1 MEAEIDC
8 SLQSNSRSTLDTRMK
23 IRTTSILV
31 GLLLVTAAFLLAQ
44 ALSPYTGADRSGS
57 TGKSSSRDVGTSATE
72 TCDPQ
77 TVAKVQ
83 KGYTCVVK
91 TKSGS
96 VDWRVEAVIPTESRT
111 FRVMKDLKSGLY
123 VSDDM
128 GKHSHEFAVKQ
139 NLCDSPDYSNQRGN
153 LTSVSWRLPSGYPR
167 SLNGKNGFPN
177 HDSDFVILEDD
188 GIRQVIP
195 GISSKYF
202 VSSSE
207 AGKSADYISYG
218 FDGEFGG
225 IDEGCNGNGMAS
237 LRCVAQ

>member
-1 MEAEIDC
+1 
-8 SLQSNSRSTLDTRMK
+8 MK
-23 IRTTSILV
+23 ITSILIGV
-31 GLLLVTAAFLLAQ
+31 LFATAAFLLAQ
-44 ALSPYTGADRSGS
+44 ALSPNKRADLSASPSRARSD
-57 TGKSSSRDVGTSATE
+57 DVGTSSTE
-72 TCDPQ
+72 ACDPQ
-77 TVAKVQ
+77 TIAKAV

-91 TKSGS
+91 AKGGS
-96 VDWRVEAVIPTESRT
+96 VAWRVEAVISTESRT

-139 NLCDSPDYSNQRGN
+139 NLCDSPDYSNHRGN

-207 AGKSADYISYG
+207 AGKPADYISYG

-225 IDEGCNGNGMAS
+225 IDAGCNGNGMAS
-237 LRCVAQ
+237 QRCVAQ

>member
-1 MEAEIDC
+1 M
-8 SLQSNSRSTLDTRMK
+8 NMK
-23 IRTTSILV
+23 ITSILT
-31 GLLLVTAAFLLAQ
+31 GILLATAAFLLAQ
-44 ALSPYTGADRSGS
+44 ALSPNKRADLSASPSQPRSD
-57 TGKSSSRDVGTSATE
+57 DVGTSSTE
-72 TCDPQ
+72 ACDPQ
-77 TVAKVQ
+77 IIAKAV

-91 TKSGS
+91 AKGGS
-96 VDWRVEAVIPTESRT
+96 VAWRVEAVISTESRT

-139 NLCDSPDYSNQRGN
+139 NLCDSPDYSNHRGN

-207 AGKSADYISYG
+207 AGKPADYISYG

-225 IDEGCNGNGMAS
+225 IDPGCNGNGMAS

>member
-1 MEAEIDC
+1 M
-8 SLQSNSRSTLDTRMK
+8 NMK
-23 IRTTSILV
+23 ITSILT
-31 GLLLVTAAFLLAQ
+31 GILLATAAFLLAQ
-44 ALSPYTGADRSGS
+44 ALSPNKRADLSASPSRPRSD
-57 TGKSSSRDVGTSATE
+57 DVGTSSTE
-72 TCDPQ
+72 ACDPQ
-77 TVAKVQ
+77 TIAKAV

-91 TKSGS
+91 AKGGS
-96 VDWRVEAVIPTESRT
+96 VVWRVEAVISTESRT

-139 NLCDSPDYSNQRGN
+139 NLCESPDYSNHRGN

-207 AGKSADYISYG
+207 AGKLSDYISYG

-225 IDEGCNGNGMAS
+225 IDAGCNGNGMAS

>member
-1 MEAEIDC
+1 M
-8 SLQSNSRSTLDTRMK
+8 NMK
-23 IRTTSILV
+23 ITSILT
-31 GLLLVTAAFLLAQ
+31 GILLATAAFLLAQ
-44 ALSPYTGADRSGS
+44 ALSANKRADLSASPSRLRSD
-57 TGKSSSRDVGTSATE
+57 DVGTSSTE
-72 TCDPQ
+72 ACDPQ
-77 TVAKVQ
+77 TIAKAV

-91 TKSGS
+91 AKGGS
-96 VDWRVEAVIPTESRT
+96 VAWRVEAVISTESRT

-195 GISSKYF
+195 GISSQYF

-207 AGKSADYISYG
+207 AGKPADYISYG

-225 IDEGCNGNGMAS
+225 IDAGCNGNGMAS

>member
-1 MEAEIDC
+1 MK
-8 SLQSNSRSTLDTRMK
+8 MK
-23 IRTTSILV
+23 ITIILIGILV
-31 GLLLVTAAFLLAQ
+31 ATAAFLLAQ
-44 ALSPYTGADRSGS
+44 ALSPNKRADLSASPSRPRSD
-57 TGKSSSRDVGTSATE
+57 DVGTSSTE
-72 TCDPQ
+72 ACDPQ
-77 TVAKVQ
+77 TIAKAV

-91 TKSGS
+91 AKGGS
-96 VDWRVEAVIPTESRT
+96 VAWRVEAVISTESRT

-139 NLCDSPDYSNQRGN
+139 NLCDSPDYSNHRGN

-207 AGKSADYISYG
+207 AGKLSDYISYG

-225 IDEGCNGNGMAS
+225 IDAGCNGNGMAS

>member
-1 MEAEIDC
+1 M
-8 SLQSNSRSTLDTRMK
+8 NMK
-23 IRTTSILV
+23 ITSILT
-31 GLLLVTAAFLLAQ
+31 GILLATAAFLLAQ
-44 ALSPYTGADRSGS
+44 ALSPNKRADLSASPSRPRSD
-57 TGKSSSRDVGTSATE
+57 DVGTSSTE
-72 TCDPQ
+72 ACDPQ
-77 TVAKVQ
+77 TIAKAV

-91 TKSGS
+91 AKGGS
-96 VDWRVEAVIPTESRT
+96 VAWRVEAVISTESRT

-128 GKHSHEFAVKQ
+128 GKHSHEFAMKQ
-139 NLCDSPDYSNQRGN
+139 NLCDSPDYSNHRGN

-207 AGKSADYISYG
+207 AGKLSDYISYG

-225 IDEGCNGNGMAS
+225 IDAGCNGNGMAS

>member
-1 MEAEIDC
+1 MK
-8 SLQSNSRSTLDTRMK
+8 MK
-23 IRTTSILV
+23 ITSVLI
-31 GLLLVTAAFLLAQ
+31 GILLLATAAFLLAQ
-44 ALSPYTGADRSGS
+44 ALSPNKGADLSASPSQPRSD
-57 TGKSSSRDVGTSATE
+57 DVVTSATE

-77 TVAKVQ
+77 TIAKAV

-96 VDWRVEAVIPTESRT
+96 VAWRVEAVILTESRT

-128 GKHSHEFAVKQ
+128 GKHSLESAVKE
-139 NLCDSPDYSNQRGN
+139 NLCQSPDYSNQRGN

-177 HDSDFVILEDD
+177 HDSDFVVLEDD
-188 GIRQVIP
+188 GVRQVIP

-207 AGKSADYISYG
+207 AGKTADYISYG

-225 IDEGCNGNGMAS
+225 IDAGCNGNGMAS

>member
-1 MEAEIDC
+1 M
-8 SLQSNSRSTLDTRMK
+8 NMK
-23 IRTTSILV
+23 ITSILT
-31 GLLLVTAAFLLAQ
+31 GILLATAAFLLAQ
-44 ALSPYTGADRSGS
+44 ALSPNKRADLSASPSRPRSD
-57 TGKSSSRDVGTSATE
+57 DVGTSSTE
-72 TCDPQ
+72 ACDPQ
-77 TVAKVQ
+77 TIAKAV

-91 TKSGS
+91 AKGGS
-96 VDWRVEAVIPTESRT
+96 VVWRVEAVKSTESRT

-139 NLCDSPDYSNQRGN
+139 NLCDSPDYSNHRGN

-207 AGKSADYISYG
+207 AGKPADYISYG

-225 IDEGCNGNGMAS
+225 IDAGCNGNGMAS

>member
-1 MEAEIDC
+1 M
-8 SLQSNSRSTLDTRMK
+8 NMK
-23 IRTTSILV
+23 ITSILT
-31 GLLLVTAAFLLAQ
+31 GILLATAAFLLAQ
-44 ALSPYTGADRSGS
+44 ALSPNKRADLSASPGRPRSD
-57 TGKSSSRDVGTSATE
+57 DVGTSSTE
-72 TCDPQ
+72 ACDPQ
-77 TVAKVQ
+77 TIAKAV

-91 TKSGS
+91 AKSGS
-96 VDWRVEAVIPTESRT
+96 VAWRVEAVISTESRT

-153 LTSVSWRLPSGYPR
+153 LTSVRWRLPSSYPR

-207 AGKSADYISYG
+207 AGKPADYISYG

-225 IDEGCNGNGMAS
+225 IDAGCNGNGMAS

>member
-1 MEAEIDC
+1 M
-8 SLQSNSRSTLDTRMK
+8 NMK
-23 IRTTSILV
+23 ITSILT
-31 GLLLVTAAFLLAQ
+31 GILLATAAFLLAQ
-44 ALSPYTGADRSGS
+44 ALSPNKRADLSASPSRPRSD
-57 TGKSSSRDVGTSATE
+57 DVGTSSTE
-72 TCDPQ
+72 ACDPQ
-77 TVAKVQ
+77 TIAKAV

-91 TKSGS
+91 GKGGS
-96 VDWRVEAVIPTESRT
+96 VAWRVEAVISTESRT

-207 AGKSADYISYG
+207 AGKPADYISYG

-225 IDEGCNGNGMAS
+225 IDAGCNGNGMAS

>member
-1 MEAEIDC
+1 M
-8 SLQSNSRSTLDTRMK
+8 NMK
-23 IRTTSILV
+23 ITSILT
-31 GLLLVTAAFLLAQ
+31 GILLVTAAFLLAQ
-44 ALSPYTGADRSGS
+44 ALSPNKRADLSASPTRS
-57 TGKSSSRDVGTSATE
+57 DNAGTSSTE
-72 TCDPQ
+72 ACDPQ
-77 TVAKVQ
+77 TIAKAV

-91 TKSGS
+91 AKGGS
-96 VDWRVEAVIPTESRT
+96 VAWRVEAVISTESRA

-207 AGKSADYISYG
+207 AGKPADYISYG

-225 IDEGCNGNGMAS
+225 IDAGCNGNGMAS

>member
-1 MEAEIDC
+1 MK
-8 SLQSNSRSTLDTRMK
+8 MK
-23 IRTTSILV
+23 ITSVLIGILP
-31 GLLLVTAAFLLAQ
+31 LATAAFLLAQ
-44 ALSPYTGADRSGS
+44 ALSPNKGADLSASPSQPRSD
-57 TGKSSSRDVGTSATE
+57 DVVTSATE

-77 TVAKVQ
+77 TIAKAV

-96 VDWRVEAVIPTESRT
+96 VAWRVEAVIPTESRT
-111 FRVMKDLKSGLY
+111 FRMMKDLKSGLY

-128 GKHSHEFAVKQ
+128 GKHSHESAVKE
-139 NLCDSPDYSNQRGN
+139 NLCQSPDYSNQRGN

-177 HDSDFVILEDD
+177 HDSDFVVLEDD
-188 GIRQVIP
+188 GVRQVIP

-207 AGKSADYISYG
+207 AGKTADYISYG

-225 IDEGCNGNGMAS
+225 IDAGCNGNGMAS

>member
-1 MEAEIDC
+1 M
-8 SLQSNSRSTLDTRMK
+8 NMK
-23 IRTTSILV
+23 ITSILT
-31 GLLLVTAAFLLAQ
+31 GILLATAAFLLAQ
-44 ALSPYTGADRSGS
+44 ALSPNKRADLSASPSRPRSD
-57 TGKSSSRDVGTSATE
+57 DVGTSSTE
-72 TCDPQ
+72 ACDPQ
-77 TVAKVQ
+77 TIAKAV

-91 TKSGS
+91 AKGGS
-96 VDWRVEAVIPTESRT
+96 VAWRVEAVISTESRT

-167 SLNGKNGFPN
+167 SLNGKNGVPN

-207 AGKSADYISYG
+207 AGKPADYISYG

-225 IDEGCNGNGMAS
+225 IDAGCNGNGMAS

>member
-1 MEAEIDC
+1 M
-8 SLQSNSRSTLDTRMK
+8 NMK
-23 IRTTSILV
+23 ITSILT
-31 GLLLVTAAFLLAQ
+31 GILLATAAFLLAQ
-44 ALSPYTGADRSGS
+44 ALSPNKRADLSASPSRPRSD
-57 TGKSSSRDVGTSATE
+57 DVGTSSTE
-72 TCDPQ
+72 ACDPQ
-77 TVAKVQ
+77 TIAKAV

-91 TKSGS
+91 AKGGS
-96 VDWRVEAVIPTESRT
+96 VVWRVEAVISTESRT

-139 NLCDSPDYSNQRGN
+139 NLCDSPDYSNHRGN

-207 AGKSADYISYG
+207 AGKLSDYMSYG

-225 IDEGCNGNGMAS
+225 IDAGCNGNGMAS

>member
-1 MEAEIDC
+1 
-8 SLQSNSRSTLDTRMK
+8 MK
-23 IRTTSILV
+23 IKTTSILI
-31 GLLLVTAAFLLAQ
+31 GLLFVTAAFLLAQ
-44 ALSPYTGADRSGS
+44 ALSPKTGADRSES
-57 TGKSSSRDVGTSATE
+57 PGKSSSRDAGTSATE

-77 TVAKVQ
+77 TIAKAV
-83 KGYTCVVK
+83 KGCTCVVK

-96 VDWRVEAVIPTESRT
+96 VPWRVEAVIATESRT
-111 FRVMKDLKSGLY
+111 FHVMKDLKSGLY

-128 GKHSHEFAVKQ
+128 GKHSHESAVHE
-139 NLCDSPDYSNQRGN
+139 NLCQSRDYSNQRGN
-153 LTSVSWRLPSGYPR
+153 LTSVTWRLPSGYPR

-177 HDSDFVILEDD
+177 RDSDFVLLEDD

-207 AGKSADYISYG
+207 AGKPADYISYG
-218 FDGEFGG
+218 FDGELGG
-225 IDEGCNGNGMAS
+225 IDAGCNGNGMAS

>member
-1 MEAEIDC
+1 M
-8 SLQSNSRSTLDTRMK
+8 NMK
-23 IRTTSILV
+23 ITSILT
-31 GLLLVTAAFLLAQ
+31 GILLATAAFLLAQ
-44 ALSPYTGADRSGS
+44 ALSPNKRADLSASPSRPRSD
-57 TGKSSSRDVGTSATE
+57 DVGTSSTE
-72 TCDPQ
+72 ACDPQ
-77 TVAKVQ
+77 TIAKAV

-91 TKSGS
+91 AKGGS
-96 VDWRVEAVIPTESRT
+96 VAWRVEAVISTESRT

-207 AGKSADYISYG
+207 AGKPADYISYG

-225 IDEGCNGNGMAS
+225 IDAGCNGNGMAS

>member
-1 MEAEIDC
+1 
-8 SLQSNSRSTLDTRMK
+8 MK
-23 IRTTSILV
+23 ITSILI
-31 GLLLVTAAFLLAQ
+31 GILLATAAFLLAQ
-44 ALSPYTGADRSGS
+44 ALSPNKGADLSGS
-57 TGKSSSRDVGTSATE
+57 AGHPSSDDVGKSAPE

-77 TVAKVQ
+77 TIGKAV
-83 KGYTCVVK
+83 KGYTCTVK

-96 VDWRVEAVIPTESRT
+96 VAWRVEAVIPTESRT
-111 FRVMKDLKSGLY
+111 FRVIKDLKSGLY

-128 GKHSHEFAVKQ
+128 GKHSHESAVHE
-139 NLCDSPDYSNQRGN
+139 NLCQSPDYGNQRGK
-153 LTSVSWRLPSGYPR
+153 LTSVNWRLPSGYPR
-167 SLNGKNGFPN
+167 SMNGKSGFPN

-207 AGKSADYISYG
+207 AGKPADYISYG

-225 IDEGCNGNGMAS
+225 IDPGCNGNGMAS

>member
-1 MEAEIDC
+1 
-8 SLQSNSRSTLDTRMK
+8 MK
-23 IRTTSILV
+23 ITSILT
-31 GLLLVTAAFLLAQ
+31 GILLATAAFLLAQ
-44 ALSPYTGADRSGS
+44 ALSPNKGADLSASPSQPRSDDV
-57 TGKSSSRDVGTSATE
+57 GKSAPE

-77 TVAKVQ
+77 TVAKAV

-91 TKSGS
+91 AKGGS
-96 VDWRVEAVIPTESRT
+96 VVWRVEAVISTESRT

-139 NLCDSPDYSNQRGN
+139 NLCDSPDYSNHRGN

-207 AGKSADYISYG
+207 AGKPADYISYG

-225 IDEGCNGNGMAS
+225 IDAGCNGNGMAS

>member
-1 MEAEIDC
+1 
-8 SLQSNSRSTLDTRMK
+8 MK
-23 IRTTSILV
+23 ITSILI
-31 GLLLVTAAFLLAQ
+31 GILFATAAFLLAQ
-44 ALSPYTGADRSGS
+44 ALSSSKGADPSASPGLPSSGNAGS
-57 TGKSSSRDVGTSATE
+57 SATE

-77 TVAKVQ
+77 TIAKAA

-91 TKSGS
+91 SKSGS
-96 VDWRVEAVIPTESRT
+96 VAWRVEAVILTESRT
-111 FRVMKDLKSGLY
+111 FRVVKDLKSGLY

-139 NLCDSPDYSNQRGN
+139 NLCGSPDYSNQRGN

-177 HDSDFVILEDD
+177 HDSDFVILESD

-195 GISSKYF
+195 GLSSKYF

-207 AGKSADYISYG
+207 AGKPADYISYG

-225 IDEGCNGNGMAS
+225 IDEGCNGNGMTS

>member
-1 MEAEIDC
+1 MK
-8 SLQSNSRSTLDTRMK
+8 MK
-23 IRTTSILV
+23 IPSILI
-31 GLLLVTAAFLLAQ
+31 GILLATAAFLLAQ
-44 ALSPYTGADRSGS
+44 ALSPNKGADLSASPSQPRS
-57 TGKSSSRDVGTSATE
+57 DVVRSATE
-72 TCDPQ
+72 ACDPQ
-77 TVAKVQ
+77 TIAKAV
-83 KGYTCVVK
+83 KAYTCVVK

-96 VDWRVEAVIPTESRT
+96 VAWRVEAVIPTEGRT

-128 GKHSHEFAVKQ
+128 GKHSHESAKKE
-139 NLCDSPDYSNQRGN
+139 NLCGSPDYSNQRGN

-177 HDSDFVILEDD
+177 HDSDFVVLEDD

-195 GISSKYF
+195 GISTKYF

-207 AGKSADYISYG
+207 AGKPADYISYG

-225 IDEGCNGNGMAS
+225 IDAGCNGNGMAS

>member
-1 MEAEIDC
+1 M
-8 SLQSNSRSTLDTRMK
+8 NMK
-23 IRTTSILV
+23 ITSILT
-31 GLLLVTAAFLLAQ
+31 GILLATAAFLLAQ
-44 ALSPYTGADRSGS
+44 ALSPNKRADLSASPSRPRSD
-57 TGKSSSRDVGTSATE
+57 DVGTSSTE
-72 TCDPQ
+72 ACDPQ
-77 TVAKVQ
+77 TIAKAV

-91 TKSGS
+91 AKGGS
-96 VDWRVEAVIPTESRT
+96 VAWRVEAVISTESRT

-139 NLCDSPDYSNQRGN
+139 NLCDSPDYSSQTGN

-207 AGKSADYISYG
+207 AGKPADYISYG

-225 IDEGCNGNGMAS
+225 IDAGCNGNGMAS
-237 LRCVAQ
+237 LRCVAE

>member
-1 MEAEIDC
+1 
-8 SLQSNSRSTLDTRMK
+8 MK
-23 IRTTSILV
+23 ITSILT
-31 GLLLVTAAFLLAQ
+31 GILLATAAFLLAQ
-44 ALSPYTGADRSGS
+44 ALSPNKRADLSASPSQPRSD
-57 TGKSSSRDVGTSATE
+57 DVGTSSTE
-72 TCDPQ
+72 ACDPQ
-77 TVAKVQ
+77 TIAKAV

-91 TKSGS
+91 AKGGS
-96 VDWRVEAVIPTESRT
+96 VAWRVEAVISTESRT

-207 AGKSADYISYG
+207 AGKPADYISYG

-225 IDEGCNGNGMAS
+225 IDAGCNGNGMAS

>member
-1 MEAEIDC
+1 
-8 SLQSNSRSTLDTRMK
+8 MK
-23 IRTTSILV
+23 ITSILS
-31 GLLLVTAAFLLAQ
+31 GSLFAGAALLLAQ
-44 ALSPYTGADRSGS
+44 VLTPTRGADLSGS
-57 TGKSSSRDVGTSATE
+57 PGERSSGDADTSTKE

-77 TVAKVQ
+77 AVAKAV

-91 TKSGS
+91 AKSGS
-96 VDWRVEAVIPTESRT
+96 VAWRVEAIISTESRT

-128 GKHSHEFAVKQ
+128 GKHSHESAVHE
-139 NLCDSPDYSNQRGN
+139 NLCQSPDYSNQRGN
-153 LTSVSWRLPSGYPR
+153 LTSVSWRLPSGCPR
-167 SLNGKNGFPN
+167 SLTGKNGFPN

-195 GISSKYF
+195 GLSSKYF

-207 AGKSADYISYG
+207 AGKPADYISYG

-225 IDEGCNGNGMAS
+225 IDAGCNGNGMAS
-237 LRCVAQ
+237 LRCVAE

>member
-1 MEAEIDC
+1 M
-8 SLQSNSRSTLDTRMK
+8 NMK
-23 IRTTSILV
+23 ITSILT
-31 GLLLVTAAFLLAQ
+31 GILLATAAFLLAQ
-44 ALSPYTGADRSGS
+44 ALSPNKRADLSASPSRPRSD
-57 TGKSSSRDVGTSATE
+57 DVGTSSTE
-72 TCDPQ
+72 ACDPQ
-77 TVAKVQ
+77 TIAKPV

-91 TKSGS
+91 AKGGS
-96 VDWRVEAVIPTESRT
+96 VAWRVEAVISTESRT

-153 LTSVSWRLPSGYPR
+153 MTSVSWRLPSGYPR

-207 AGKSADYISYG
+207 AGKPADYISYG

-225 IDEGCNGNGMAS
+225 IDAGCNGNGMAS

>member
-1 MEAEIDC
+1 MK
-8 SLQSNSRSTLDTRMK
+8 MK
-23 IRTTSILV
+23 ITSVLI
-31 GLLLVTAAFLLAQ
+31 GILLLATAAFLLAQ
-44 ALSPYTGADRSGS
+44 ALSPNKGADLSASPSQPRSD
-57 TGKSSSRDVGTSATE
+57 DVVTSATE

-77 TVAKVQ
+77 TIAKAV

-96 VDWRVEAVIPTESRT
+96 VAWRVEAVIPTESRT

-128 GKHSHEFAVKQ
+128 GKHSHESAVKE
-139 NLCDSPDYSNQRGN
+139 NLCQSPDYSNQRGN

-188 GIRQVIP
+188 GVRQVIP
-195 GISSKYF
+195 GISTKYF

-207 AGKSADYISYG
+207 AGKTADYMSYG

-225 IDEGCNGNGMAS
+225 IDAGCNGNGMAS

>member
-1 MEAEIDC
+1 M
-8 SLQSNSRSTLDTRMK
+8 NMK
-23 IRTTSILV
+23 ITSILT
-31 GLLLVTAAFLLAQ
+31 GILLATAAFLLAQ
-44 ALSPYTGADRSGS
+44 ALSPNKRADLSASPSRPRSD
-57 TGKSSSRDVGTSATE
+57 DVGTSSTE
-72 TCDPQ
+72 ACDPQ
-77 TVAKVQ
+77 TIAKAV

-91 TKSGS
+91 AKGGS
-96 VDWRVEAVIPTESRT
+96 AAWRVEAVISTESRT
-111 FRVMKDLKSGLY
+111 FRVVKD
-123 VSDDM
+123 
-128 GKHSHEFAVKQ
+128 
-139 NLCDSPDYSNQRGN
+139 LCDSPDYSNHRAN

-195 GISSKYF
+195 GSSSKYF

-207 AGKSADYISYG
+207 AGKPADYISYG

-225 IDEGCNGNGMAS
+225 IDAGCNGNGMAS